1 VEWEEMNAEEED
13 KWGRMPDDHM
23 EWEPSDTL
31 IPDTYSSLWGYDSP
45 LHNS

>member
-1 VEWEEMNAEEED
+1 MNAEEKD
-13 KWGRMPDDHM
+13 KWGRKPDDHM

-31 IPDTYSSLWGYDSP
+31 IPDTYSSLWGYDSL